1 MNPSHASTLPCP
13 SAILWDLDGTL
24 IDQTAAI
31 IRCYREVITEMGY
44 SKPDDEVIRRSLGG
58 VMSETM
64 GLFVESDRMD
74 EACKAFRLRFPDIMF
89 DGLIMLAGGME
100 LIERAYKAR
109 IPQVLFTNKHGDTAR
124 QVSRYAGFSK
134 YIPICIGS
142 ADTQWHKPQVEL
154 TRHVLKQIETS
165 AEGAIIIGDSPTDI
179 AVAKNAG
186 LTCYCVATG
195 AHSVEELLVAGANA
209 AYASLT
215 ELSQFIDIPKS
226 YS

>member
-1 MNPSHASTLPCP
+1 MNPSHASSLPCP

-31 IRCYREVITEMGY
+31 IRSYREVISEMGY
-44 SKPDDEVIRRSLGG
+44 PKPDDEVIRRSLGG
-58 VMSETM
+58 VMAETM
-64 GLFVESDRMD
+64 GLFVENDRMD
-74 EACKAFRLRFPDIMF
+74 EACKAFRLHFPDIMF
-89 DGLIMLAGGME
+89 DGLIVLAGGME

-134 YIPICIGS
+134 YVPTCIGS
-142 ADTQWHKPQVEL
+142 ADTQWYKPQVEL
-154 TRHVLKQIETS
+154 TRHVLKQVEAS
-165 AEGAIIIGDSPTDI
+165 SEGAIIIGDSPTDI

-195 AHSVEELLVAGANA
+195 AHSVDELLEAGAGA
-209 AYASLT
+209 AFESLL
-215 ELSQFIDIPKS
+215 ELGNSIDIPKP
-226 YS
+226 